1 MELTTST
8 IFWKDHSEMIVWLSN
23 EDTIELV
30 KTFVEGT
37 KDIVNVRNYIDGQAD
52 GFMTHIEIEQIKCI
66 IEGYAKIR
74 VRR

>member
-8 IFWKDHSEMIVWLSN
+8 ILWKDRSEMIVWLSN

-30 KTFVEGT
+30 KAFVEGT
-37 KDIVNVRNYIDGQAD
+37 KDVVNVCNHIDGQTN
-52 GFMTHIEIEQIKCI
+52 GFITHIEIEQIKCI
-66 IEGYAKIR
+66 VEGYAKIR